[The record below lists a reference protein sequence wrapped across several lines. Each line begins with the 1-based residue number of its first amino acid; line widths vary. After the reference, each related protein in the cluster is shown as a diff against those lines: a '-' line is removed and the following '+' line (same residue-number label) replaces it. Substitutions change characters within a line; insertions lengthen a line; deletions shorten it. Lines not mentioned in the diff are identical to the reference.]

1 MRPLHSTLDLL
12 GFACIGRIRRI
23 RRIRRVG
30 RIPWDSAPP
39 VGSPVSP
46 HASAKTLRFGWIW
59 SDFLGFTR
67 ICLDLVELPGAVQ
80 FPRLTSRPNQNTAV
94 WSDLVG
100 FPWIWSNCTGRA
112 VPSSHPTPPPKYCR
126 LVGFGR
132 IWLDLPGFA
141 WIWSNR
147 PGLSSSFVAP
157 HASTKILRFGRIWS
171 DFPGFGRIA
180 TSRAVP
186 SSHPRLHQNT
196 AVWSDLV
203 GFGWI
208 SLDSSFAANEETDDE
223 RQRA

>member
-1 MRPLHSTLDLL
+1 MRPLRSTVDLL

-23 RRIRRVG
+23 R

-80 FPRLTSRPNQNTAV
+80 FPRLTSRPNQNTPV

-100 FPWIWSNCTGRA
+100 F
-112 VPSSHPTPPPKYCR
+112 
-126 LVGFGR
+126 GR
-132 IWLDLPGFA
+132 ISLDLVELHEPC
-141 WIWSNR
+141 S
-147 PGLSSSFVAP
+147 PFV
-157 HASTKILRFGRIWS
+157 S
-171 DFPGFGRIA
+171 
-180 TSRAVP
+180 
-186 SSHPRLHQNT
+186 PRLHQNT

-223 RQRA
+223 RQWA